1 MICSIMCAVFCFGV
15 CEIICYNLLN
25 FCKKN
30 YEISSFQVDE
40 INISKDL
47 ISFLLATFFPFLSF
61 LAGDLHYGL
70 ILLIF
75 LMLFCIVFLTDTL
88 QYNIALSFLG
98 YKAYEVKNKSGL
110 TYILFS
116 KRNFDNK
123 EQLNKVIRINKY
135 MVLDYENK

>member
-1 MICSIMCAVFCFGV
+1 MCAVFCFGV

-30 YEISSFQVDE
+30 YEIISFQVDE

-61 LAGDLHYGL
+61 LTANLHYSL